1 MSRASLLAASILWC
15 FLVALMGYVAE
26 PLYAMEESLHTATG
40 SVAAINTKDS
50 PPTILV
56 MGKAAM
62 SNEVVTIGA
71 VVKNDAKIMR
81 GTQRIALDR
90 IRVGEEVTITYV
102 KSRHG
107 LRARSIVAR
116 PKK

>member
-1 MSRASLLAASILWC
+1 
-15 FLVALMGYVAE
+15 MGYVAE
-26 PLYAMEESLHTATG
+26 PLYAMEEQLHTATG
-40 SVAAINTKDS
+40 SVAAVNTKDT

-56 MGKAAM
+56 KSKPAM
-62 SNEVVTIGA
+62 SNDVVTIGA

-107 LRARSIVAR
+107 LTARSIVAR
-116 PKK
+116 PK